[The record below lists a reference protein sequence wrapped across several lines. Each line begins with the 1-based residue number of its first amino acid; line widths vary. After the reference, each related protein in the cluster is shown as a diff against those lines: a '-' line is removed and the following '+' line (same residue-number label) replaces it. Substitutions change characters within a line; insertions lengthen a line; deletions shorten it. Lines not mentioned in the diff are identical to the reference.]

1 MRTIIAFVFAGLLI
15 ALPAAAQ
22 TSGGSGATSGTGT
35 TTRGTTVGVS
45 PSGAGA
51 TGSASRNCDATKAG
65 DCETSLSGRYMQLV
79 NAMARI
85 ACGSCAS
92 K

>member
-1 MRTIIAFVFAGLLI
+1 MRTIIAFVLAGLLI

-35 TTRGTTVGVS
+35 TTSGTTVGVS

-51 TGSASRNCDATKAG
+51 TGSASRNCDTTKAG

>member
-1 MRTIIAFVFAGLLI
+1 MRTMTAFLLTGLLI

-22 TSGGSGATSGTGT
+22 TSGGSGGTSGSGAGTATSGP
-35 TTRGTTVGVS
+35 TVGVS

-51 TGSASRNCDATKAG
+51 THAASRNCEKAG
-65 DCETSLSGRYMQLV
+65 NCETPLTGRYMRIV
-79 NAMARI
+79 NSMARL

-92 K
+92 R